1 MCTTAHISIW
11 GLQGVKYIILV
22 TSDNKNIFAT
32 CRHFMISRAGT
43 DPDSRGYRHCC
54 GQLPSSPKPLK
65 LLSNSPFQELKSFP
79 RPQIPLSKDRI
90 PCAAVL
96 FATCQTP
103 AESWY
108 LIPPA
113 GSVWSNGGANVVF
126 EKIGDER
133 WRRFHQTIMGEV

>member
-1 MCTTAHISIW
+1 
-11 GLQGVKYIILV
+11 
-22 TSDNKNIFAT
+22 
-32 CRHFMISRAGT
+32 MISQAGT

-79 RPQIPLSKDRI
+79 RPQIPLSKDRL
-90 PCAAVL
+90 PSAAVL

-108 LIPPA
+108 LIPRA
-113 GSVWSNGGANVVF
+113 GSVWPMAAQMLFLRKEGTSV
-126 EKIGDER
+126 DEGSTK
-133 WRRFHQTIMGEV
+133 Q